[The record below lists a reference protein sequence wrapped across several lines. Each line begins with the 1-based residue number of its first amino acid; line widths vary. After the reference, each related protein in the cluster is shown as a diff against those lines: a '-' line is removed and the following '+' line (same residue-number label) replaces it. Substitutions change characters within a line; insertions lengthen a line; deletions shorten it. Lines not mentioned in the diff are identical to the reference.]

1 MTEVTPKDQKTVL
14 IVDDQEPT
22 RMLIKA
28 AIQNTGIDC
37 QVFEA
42 TDGDSALAAAQQ
54 RRPDLVLLDIV
65 LPDSS
70 ASGVL
75 LCTYLCKDAHIK
87 VVIISG
93 QASKTIVQT
102 CLNAGAIDYIPKP
115 FSVEVLQERITEW
128 LTDSRN

>member
-1 MTEVTPKDQKTVL
+1 MTNDRKTVL

-37 QVFEA
+37 RVIEA
-42 TDGDSALAAAQQ
+42 AEGDSALAAAQQ
-54 RRPDLVLLDIV
+54 HRPDLVLLDIV

-75 LCTYLCKDAHIK
+75 LCDYLCKDAHTK
-87 VVIISG
+87 VVIVSG
-93 QASKTIVQT
+93 QASKSIIQT
-102 CLNAGAIDYIPKP
+102 CLNAGAIDYVSKP
-115 FSVEVLQERITEW
+115 FSVETLQEKITGW
-128 LTDSRN
+128 LTER